1 MLNAVGQG
9 TFIQP
14 NIIQDSPQQNAQKNI
29 QTKVDVQTRAQD
41 KGTTQVEVSG
51 NSNFQ
56 KIAQDILA
64 KRAENTETFK
74 PAVERGQIVNL
85 LV

>member
-1 MLNAVGQG
+1 MVNSVGQG

-14 NIIQDSPQQNAQKNI
+14 NIIQDSLQQNAQKNI
-29 QTKVDVQTRAQD
+29 QTKVDVQSRTQD
-41 KGTTQVEVSG
+41 RSSTQVEVSG

-64 KRAENTETFK
+64 KRAENTESFK
-74 PAVERGQIVNL
+74 PAFERGQIVNL